1 MDQQKISC
9 VAWKL
14 FFILSDTIFG
24 IFSPW
29 KYISYRLLFQTNVKK
44 SCLYPQFLILLHTHV
59 VLYAGMVQWHI

>member
-24 IFSPW
+24 IFPPGNTLVIDYYFKQMSKNHACTQSFW
-29 KYISYRLLFQTNVKK
+29 FY
-44 SCLYPQFLILLHTHV
+44 CTH
-59 VLYAGMVQWHI
+59 M